1 MVKEFPGVD
10 DLLATAREFLQ
21 RIGSDLPASSKY
33 DGQVAV
39 YLLDI
44 ARREIAS
51 FACPAA
57 VEDGAIALCAEIR
70 AGTRDEDWEFTL
82 QNVLEDT
89 IARARIVRP
98 GHLAAEHMTVTP

>member
-10 DLLATAREFLQ
+10 DLLATVREFLQ
-21 RIGSDLPASSKY
+21 RIGPDLPASSKY

-44 ARREIAS
+44 ARREIAD
-51 FACPAA
+51 FVRPAA
-57 VEDGAIALCAEIR
+57 EDAAATLCAEIR
-70 AGTRDEDWEFTL
+70 AGRRDDDWDSTL
-82 QNVLEDT
+82 QSILEDT

-98 GHLAAEHMTVTP
+98 GHLAAEHGTVAP